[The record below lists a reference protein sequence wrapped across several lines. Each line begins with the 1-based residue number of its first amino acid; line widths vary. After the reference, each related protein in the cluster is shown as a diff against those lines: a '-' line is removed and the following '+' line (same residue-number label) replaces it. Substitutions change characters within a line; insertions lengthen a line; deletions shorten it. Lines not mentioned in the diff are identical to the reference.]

1 MTLLPSRAQELA
13 LTEPGHLA
21 APSAS
26 QAAHPRWWDE
36 AADLIEAQLRAPTAA
51 LQELSR
57 TLESGGLSPALA
69 ERIRQYTRVLARS
82 VALLIEDL
90 VLVHSAPDHP
100 PVLAP
105 EDLSLA
111 DQVER
116 TAALFPDLVIHVASM
131 PGLRVDADPLR
142 LQQLLANLVRG
153 AHDERPLRFD
163 SSVDGHTVTLR
174 MYGGRPVA
182 GHHLDIARMLAKA
195 HGGQL
200 HPGGTRWPVLR
211 LVLPLARVR
220 EAG

>member
-1 MTLLPSRAQELA
+1 MTPLPSRSDTQELA
-13 LTEPGHLA
+13 Q
-21 APSAS
+21 PS
-26 QAAHPRWWDE
+26 HPPWRDE
-36 AADLIEAQLRAPTAA
+36 AADLIEAQLRAPMVA
-51 LQELSR
+51 LQELGR
-57 TLESGGLSPALA
+57 TLEAGGLSPALA

-90 VLVHSAPDHP
+90 VLVHTAPQQP
-100 PVLAP
+100 PALGL
-105 EDLSLA
+105 EELSLA

-153 AHDERPLRFD
+153 AHDERPLRID
-163 SSVDGHTVTLR
+163 SSVDEHTVTLR

-211 LVLPLARVR
+211 LVLPLARAR
-220 EAG
+220 EVG

>member
-1 MTLLPSRAQELA
+1 MTPLPSRSDTQELA
-13 LTEPGHLA
+13 Q
-21 APSAS
+21 PS
-26 QAAHPRWWDE
+26 HPRWKDE
-36 AADLIEAQLRAPTAA
+36 AADLIEAQLRAPMVA
-51 LQELSR
+51 LQELGR
-57 TLESGGLSPALA
+57 TLEAGGLSPALA

-90 VLVHSAPDHP
+90 VLVHTAPHQP
-100 PVLAP
+100 PALGL
-105 EDLSLA
+105 EELSLA
-111 DQVER
+111 EQVER

-153 AHDERPLRFD
+153 AHDERPLRID
-163 SSVDGHTVTLR
+163 SSVDEHTVTLR

-195 HGGQL
+195 HGGRL

-211 LVLPLARVR
+211 LVLPLARAR
-220 EAG
+220 EVG